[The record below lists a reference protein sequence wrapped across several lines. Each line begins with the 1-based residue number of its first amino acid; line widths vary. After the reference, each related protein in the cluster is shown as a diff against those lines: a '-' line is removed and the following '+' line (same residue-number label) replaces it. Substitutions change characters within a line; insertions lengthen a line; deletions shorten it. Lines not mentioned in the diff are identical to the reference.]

1 MLSRQRVVVPAL
13 EQRNVL
19 RGRVWG
25 RLVQAEVLLKH
36 DADQG
41 LIQVDQVCLH
51 TLAIACSLHRLICP
65 RPRGAFLALTAIL
78 TPAAPSPRAKRSSA
92 TTSRT
97 TWSEGAR
104 TCRVHCLASWRGAA
118 ASGFS
123 RNQLG
128 AAIGY
133 RAADVEPRWAAG
145 VDDALRATPWQSGRG
160 RLVLP
165 LCRRNERQGVDAGGH
180 AGIVSGWLSL
190 SLYILQTFAVY
201 MMGLCTHESTGSSRS
216 VG

>member
-145 VDDALRATPWQSGRG
+145 VDDALRATPWQTK
-160 RLVLP
+160 V
-165 LCRRNERQGVDAGGH
+165 EED
-180 AGIVSGWLSL
+180 
-190 SLYILQTFAVY
+190 
-201 MMGLCTHESTGSSRS
+201 GLCFRS
-216 VG
+216 ADETKGREWMLVVMQVLFLGGCHCLCIFFKHLLCT